1 MFITLEGIDY
11 SGKTTQAKLLVESLK
26 KTKKEVIFLR
36 EPGGTN
42 ISEKIRSILLD
53 KQHLE
58 LTQIAELFLFSA
70 ARHQLVTEVIKPA
83 LKSGKF
89 VVCDRYDDSTTAYQ
103 GYGRGIDLNDV
114 KLINRIATE
123 GLRPDLTFYLD
134 VQIEEIFKRQQSK
147 NVSTDRMEESG
158 RIFFEKVR
166 KGYLVLAKEEPERF
180 IVVNGNRQIDIIH
193 NEIWEIIKQR
203 IEKND

>member
-11 SGKTTQAKLLVESLK
+11 SGKTTQAKLLVERLK

-114 KLINRIATE
+114 RLINRIATE

>member
-1 MFITLEGIDY
+1 MFITVEGLDY
-11 SGKTTQAKLLVESLK
+11 SGKTTQAKLLVERLQ
-26 KTKKEVIFLR
+26 KTKKQVIFLR
-36 EPGGTN
+36 EPGGTK

-70 ARHQLVTEVIKPA
+70 ARNQLVTEVIKPA

-103 GYGRGIDLNDV
+103 GYGRGINLNDV
-114 KLINRIATE
+114 KLINRIATD
-123 GLRPDLTFYLD
+123 GLRPNLTFFLD
-134 VQIEEIFKRQQSK
+134 LQVEEIFGRWQSK
-147 NVSTDRMEESG
+147 NVSTDRMEDSG
-158 RIFFEKVR
+158 SIFFEKVR
-166 KGYLVLAKEEPERF
+166 EGYWAIAKEEPERF
-180 IVVNGNRQIDIIH
+180 IVVNGNRQIDIVH

-203 IEKND
+203 MEKND

>member
-11 SGKTTQAKLLVESLK
+11 SGKTTQAKLLVERLK

>member
-180 IVVNGNRQIDIIH
+180 MVINGNRQIDIIH